1 MFDLSSLIA
10 GKRVRYN
17 GTTSTYYTYTY
28 LPSSSTRRES
38 KLAFPCC
45 FHVPGKGFLGG
56 ALVAL
61 TAAAAASVEFSA
73 VVENLRGADHQKW
86 IKIKDQQ
93 TKNCL
98 KQQ

>member
-17 GTTSTYYTYTY
+17 GNNQYI
-28 LPSSSTRRES
+28 LHIHVPSSSTRRES